1 MKSVNENIPKSFKVV
16 RFNCPESLTQTAK
29 YTNSNRSQFID
40 EKLLSYLNR
49 LENKFAFMLEPLQVR
64 NVCIRNTVCQ
74 RLVTFRLS
82 DSMERALISL
92 VSSPFQNEISK
103 SRSPEANKNS
113 NAHVANLT
121 QATSTLRS
129 LIRVSDEHQ
138 FTIISFK
145 RFV

>member
-16 RFNCPESLTQTAK
+16 RFNCPESLNQTAK
-29 YTNSNRSQFID
+29 YSNPKRSQFV
-40 EKLLSYLNR
+40 EKLVSYLNR
-49 LENKFAFMLEPLQVR
+49 LENKFAFMLEPLRVR
-64 NVCIRNTVCQ
+64 NFCIRNTVCH
-74 RLVTFRLS
+74 RRVTFRLS

-121 QATSTLRS
+121 HATSTLRS

>member
-29 YTNSNRSQFID
+29 YSNPKRSQFV
-40 EKLLSYLNR
+40 EKLVSYLNR

-121 QATSTLRS
+121 HATSTLRS

-138 FTIISFK
+138 FTIISFN

>member
-29 YTNSNRSQFID
+29 YSNPKRSQFV
-40 EKLLSYLNR
+40 EKLVSYLHR
-49 LENKFAFMLEPLQVR
+49 LENKFAFMLEPLQIR

-121 QATSTLRS
+121 RATSTLRS